1 MRFSINYK
9 VVIQVLIWSILTFF
23 PFIVSNAA
31 NHYSIGVVPGN
42 LFVVTG
48 LIHIVLFYTQCL
60 LVYPRF
66 WNRRRWW
73 LYILSAVALIGGSI
87 WLKFLITET
96 WWPEVLVKSKHE
108 MKQLIF
114 AGSFDIY
121 CISLAYSRIQ
131 SNIRRE
137 RKAKELQA
145 MQLATELK
153 FLRSQISPHF
163 LFNVLTNLVSLAR
176 KRSDQLESSLITLA
190 ELMRYMLYD
199 AQGKKMPLATEIRYL
214 NSYIDLQKLRFGHD
228 VDVESS
234 IDAGPQAGEY
244 VIEPMLLIPFVEN
257 AFKHGVGSV
266 ERPRIEIRLTLK
278 EGVMNFDVRNTFD
291 ETFSA
296 GPEEHTGLGLNNVR
310 TRLTLI
316 YPKDHTLE
324 VRKEDNWFRIA
335 LTLKLI

>member
-31 NHYSIGVVPGN
+31 NHYSIGIVPGN
-42 LFVVTG
+42 LYVIQG
-48 LIHIVLFYTQCL
+48 LIHIALFYTQCL
-60 LVYPRF
+60 YIYPKF
-66 WNRRRWW
+66 WNRRWWW
-73 LYILSAVALIGGSI
+73 LYVLSAVALIAASLA
-87 WLKFLITET
+87 LKYWVTVT
-96 WWPEVLVKSKHE
+96 WWPEILSKHE
-108 MKQLIF
+108 MKAIIPVGSIDIF
-114 AGSFDIY
+114 

-131 SNIRRE
+131 SNIRRDRE
-137 RKAKELQA
+137 KKELQA

-199 AQGKKMPLATEIRYL
+199 AQGKKMPLATEVRYL

-228 VDVESS
+228 VDVETD
-234 IDAGPQAGEY
+234 IDTGPQAAEY

-266 ERPRIEIRLTLK
+266 GRPRIETRLTVK
-278 EGVMNFDVRNTFD
+278 EGTMHFEVRNTYD

-310 TRLTLI
+310 TRLALI

-324 VRKEDNWFRIA
+324 VKKENNWFHIV
-335 LTLKLI
+335 LTLKLT